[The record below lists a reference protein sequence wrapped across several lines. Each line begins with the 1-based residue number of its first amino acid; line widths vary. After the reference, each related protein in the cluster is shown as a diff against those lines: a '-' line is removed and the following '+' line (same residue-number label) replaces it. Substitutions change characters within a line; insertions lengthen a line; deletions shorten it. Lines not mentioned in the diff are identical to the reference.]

1 MAANRASRALYRV
14 MVRLYPADFRERFA
28 NDLDRDFADLL
39 AQRGRVAAWRRVTT
53 DLSRS
58 LTDTHAHAHGER
70 RRLPIPSPGERP
82 MSSLMFDVRHAI
94 RALARAPV
102 FTAVTIVTLALGIGA
117 NSAIFSLVN
126 AVLIRPVG
134 YQQPER
140 LMMIYE
146 GIPEANIP
154 RFGVSPADFIDLT
167 QYQQS
172 FTEIGVYRNRPFEL
186 SGTGEPQ
193 EVNVAQVTPS
203 VFSLLGVNAAMGRT
217 FTEDDTRETL
227 VAILSH
233 GLWQSR
239 FGGRDVL
246 GERLTLNRMPYT
258 IVGVMPASFQ
268 FPRRGPELNG
278 EPADLWLP
286 LVFNPFERQARGMF
300 YNHSVLGRLKDG
312 QTPEQAATDTG
323 ALAARIRAN
332 YPAQLRNSPFSLVVM
347 AVPLLDELSG
357 QVRQPLL
364 LLLGAVGLVLMVAC
378 ANVANL
384 MLSRAVVREREIGL
398 RTALGAAR
406 YRLFRMVLTESLLLT
421 LVAGA
426 VGLLL
431 GYWTIRA
438 MPSVITTSLPGV
450 SDVSLD
456 GRVIAFTIAVS
467 VLTALVF
474 SLAPLHGGATRDV
487 NDLLREGTSRASGG
501 IRQHRMQAGLVIT
514 SVAFAFVLLV
524 GAGLLIRSLN
534 NLLAVDPGVRAE
546 NVMSMRVSLPPAG
559 YRDAAGI
566 RAFYRNLHDRL
577 RAVPGVRSATIAS
590 DLPLDPDGERRAF
603 WPDRPGDAGGVPPS
617 VAVTWTHGQYF
628 ETFGIPIVR
637 GRAFSPEEEAET
649 RPVAIVSRGLASR
662 FWPGEDAVGKR
673 VKWGVS
679 NSTAPWMTVVGVAGD
694 VVDGALGAEPI
705 IHIYVPYSEIPD
717 QQLAAPTLGL
727 LRRMTVAVHGELN
740 AVGFA
745 VPTRAAIA
753 ALDQALAVTDVTTLE
768 QVVSDASAPK
778 RFSAIVLAAFAAGAL
793 LLAGIGLYGVLAF
806 GVAQR
811 RREIGV
817 RLALGAE
824 ISEVMSLILRQGMG
838 LTAIGLVLG
847 AIGAAAA
854 ARLLRSQ
861 LYDTA
866 VYDVWTFAAVPVV
879 LAVVA
884 LLACYLPARKAASVD
899 PMVALRVE

>member
-1 MAANRASRALYRV
+1 MSAHRVSRALYRR
-14 MVRLYPADFRERFA
+14 MIRLYPADFRERFGG
-28 NDLDRDFADLL
+28 DLERDFADLL
-39 AQRGRVAAWRRVTT
+39 TQRGVYAAWRRVST
-53 DLSRS
+53 DWSRS
-58 LTDTHAHAHGER
+58 LTDTHAYAHGER
-70 RRLPIPSPGERP
+70 RRLPIPPPGERP
-82 MSSLMFDVRHAI
+82 MSSLMFDVRHAV
-94 RALARAPV
+94 RSLSRAPI
-102 FTAVTIVTLALGIGA
+102 FTGVTVLTLALGIGA

-134 YQQPER
+134 YHQPER

-167 QYQQS
+167 DYQQS
-172 FTEIGVYRNRPFEL
+172 FTEIGAYRNRPFEL

-193 EVNVAQVTPS
+193 EVNVAQMTS
-203 VFSLLGVNAAMGRT
+203 SLFSLLGVNAAMGRVL
-217 FTEDDTRETL
+217 TEADTAERM
-227 VAILSH
+227 VAVLSH

-246 GERLTLNRMPYT
+246 GERITLNRTPYT
-258 IVGVMPASFQ
+258 VVGVMPASFQ

-278 EPADLWLP
+278 EPADLWVP

-312 QTPEQAATDTG
+312 RSQDQAATETG
-323 ALAARIRAN
+323 ALASRIREN
-332 YPAQLRNSPFSLVVM
+332 YPALLRNSPFSLVVM

-357 QVRQPLL
+357 QVRQALL
-364 LLLGAVGLVLMVAC
+364 LLLGAVGLVLLVAC

-421 LVAGA
+421 LAAGA
-426 VGLLL
+426 VGLVL

-438 MPSVITTSLPGV
+438 MPTVIATSLPGV
-450 SDVSLD
+450 SDVALD
-456 GRVIAFTIAVS
+456 GRVIAFTFAVS
-467 VLTALVF
+467 VITALIF

-487 NDLLREGTSRASGG
+487 NDLLREGTSRTSGG
-501 IRQHRMQAGLVIT
+501 IRQHRVQAGLVIT

-534 NLLAVDPGVRAE
+534 NLLAVDSGIRAD
-546 NVMSMRVSLPPAG
+546 NVMSMKVSLPPAG
-559 YRDAAGI
+559 YANAPVI
-566 RAFYRNLHDRL
+566 RAFYRNLHERL
-577 RAVPGVRSATIAS
+577 RALPGVRSASISS
-590 DLPLDPDGERRAF
+590 DLPLEGDGERRAF
-603 WPDRPGDAGGVPPS
+603 TPERVGDVGGTPPS

-637 GRAFSPEEEAET
+637 GRSFSPEEEAEP
-649 RPVAIVSRGLASR
+649 RPVAIVSRGLAGR
-662 FWPGEDAVGKR
+662 FWPGEDPIGKR

-679 NSTAPWMTVVGVAGD
+679 TATTAWMTVVGVAGD

-705 IHIYVPYSEIPD
+705 IHIYVPYTEIPD
-717 QQLAAPTLGL
+717 QQLSAPTAGL
-727 LRRMTVAVHGELN
+727 LRRMTVAVHGDLD
-740 AVGFA
+740 AVRFA
-745 VPTRAAIA
+745 VPTRTAIA
-753 ALDQALAVTDVTTLE
+753 ALDPALAVTDVMTLE
-768 QVVSDASAPK
+768 QVISDASAPK
-778 RFSAIVLAAFAAGAL
+778 RFSAMVLGAFAAGAL

-811 RREIGV
+811 QREIGV

-824 ISEVMSLILRQGMG
+824 VSEVMRLILRQGMG
-838 LTAIGLVLG
+838 LTAIGLLLG

-854 ARLLRSQ
+854 AQLLRSQ

-884 LLACYLPARKAASVD
+884 LLACFLPARRAASVD

>member
-1 MAANRASRALYRV
+1 

-58 LTDTHAHAHGER
+58 LTATHAHAHGER

>member
-58 LTDTHAHAHGER
+58 LTATHAHAHGER